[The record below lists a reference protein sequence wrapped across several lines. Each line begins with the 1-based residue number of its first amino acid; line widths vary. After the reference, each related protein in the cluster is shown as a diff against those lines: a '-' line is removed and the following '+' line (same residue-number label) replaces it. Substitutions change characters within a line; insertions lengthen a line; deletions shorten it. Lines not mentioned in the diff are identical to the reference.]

1 MFSSKVLK
9 AKKNYYI
16 FCRETDSKYKI
27 YLCRKSRTNKTFP
40 ILNCASSV
48 RVFIQ
53 FGVFNFRYLLACLCR
68 TDSNGITCV
77 VLLVPN
83 VT

>member
-1 MFSSKVLK
+1 MYLYIENRMKSKQNFSSFK
-9 AKKNYYI
+9 
-16 FCRETDSKYKI
+16 
-27 YLCRKSRTNKTFP
+27 LCLP
-40 ILNCASSV
+40 PEL
-48 RVFIQ
+48 VFIQ
-53 FGVFNFRYLLACLCR
+53 FGVLNFRYLLACLCR